1 MDYLPGLLTLHHSLN
16 HPQPDPSIKATNTST
31 PPSQGTRYPFVA
43 FYTSSFPPE
52 GLKILQS
59 RGIPAQW
66 VPNVVPA
73 STREYTADPRFADTW
88 TKLVAFSLEEYE
100 RVVLLDGDIL
110 VRRNMDELMDIELDS
125 KTALEEG
132 TGKRV
137 FAAAHACACNPMK
150 KPHYPANW
158 FVPFLRVQACEDV
171 VDAMLELYISTS

>member
-1 MDYLPGLLTLHHSLN
+1 
-16 HPQPDPSIKATNTST
+16 
-31 PPSQGTRYPFVA
+31 
-43 FYTSSFPPE
+43 
-52 GLKILQS
+52 
-59 RGIPAQW
+59 
-66 VPNVVPA
+66 
-73 STREYTADPRFADTW
+73 
-88 TKLVAFSLEEYE
+88 
-100 RVVLLDGDIL
+100 VVLLDGDIL

-158 FVPFLRVQACEDV
+158 FVPFLRVQVREDV